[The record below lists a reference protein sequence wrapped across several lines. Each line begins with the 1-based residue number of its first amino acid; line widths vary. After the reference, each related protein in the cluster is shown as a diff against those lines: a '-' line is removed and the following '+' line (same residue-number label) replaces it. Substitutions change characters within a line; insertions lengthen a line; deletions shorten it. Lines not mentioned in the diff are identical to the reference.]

1 MARPYT
7 VTIRARPRAEKERFG
22 RLRDALDAIER
33 RGRELETLIRE
44 AVWRK
49 ELKHRVGEPGFR
61 QPPRTMSA
69 IGG

>member
-33 RGRELETLIRE
+33 RGRELETGARE
-44 AVWRK
+44 VP
-49 ELKHRVGEPGFR
+49 VGGKVTQKVKFLR
-61 QPPRTMSA
+61 
-69 IGG
+69 

>member
-1 MARPYT
+1 
-7 VTIRARPRAEKERFG
+7 VESIV
-22 RLRDALDAIER
+22 
-33 RGRELETLIRE
+33 RE

-49 ELKHRVGEPGFR
+49 ELKHRVGEQGFR